1 MTAPAKVWAY
11 RTLITNLAQRDLRSR
26 YKKSVLGWMWSLI
39 NPAVTLGIYTVVFGV
54 FLGGNANA
62 PVAGNGKT
70 QSFALFLLCG
80 LVTWNA
86 FSNGINQSIGS
97 FLAAGPMLT
106 RSYFPPESPILAG
119 TLTTMTQTGLETAI
133 MVGFMI
139 VLGNAGLTL
148 LMVPAILILLTALA
162 LGLGMV
168 VSLLNVR
175 YRDIN
180 YLVGIGLQLTFYA
193 TPIVYSLSTVENTTV
208 AGIQPAKVLVY
219 NPMTHFVEA
228 MRSVAYEQRAPTL
241 TNWLVMLGAAT
252 VSLLL
257 GWTVFSR
264 KAPRF
269 IEEI

>member
-1 MTAPAKVWAY
+1 MTAPAKVWTY
-11 RTLITNLAQRDLRSR
+11 RNLIANLAMRDLKSR

-62 PVAGNGKT
+62 PVAGNGHTK
-70 QSFALFLLCG
+70 SFALYLFCG

-106 RSYFPPESPILAG
+106 RSYFPPESPIMAG
-119 TLTTMTQTGLETAI
+119 TLTTLTQTALETFI
-133 MVGFMI
+133 MVGFMF
-139 VLGNAGLTL
+139 VLGNAGWSL
-148 LMVPAILILLTALA
+148 LLIPAIVVLLTTMAFG
-162 LGLGMV
+162 LGLL

-180 YLVGIGLQLTFYA
+180 YLVGVGLQLTFYA
-193 TPIVYSLSTVENTTV
+193 TPIVYSLETVKDTTV
-208 AGIQPAKVLVY
+208 AGIKPASVLVY
-219 NPMTHFVEA
+219 NPLTHFVEA
-228 MRSVAYEQRAPTL
+228 MRAVAYLQRAPSAQ
-241 TNWLVMLGAAT
+241 NWLVMVVAAG
-252 VSLLL
+252 VALVG